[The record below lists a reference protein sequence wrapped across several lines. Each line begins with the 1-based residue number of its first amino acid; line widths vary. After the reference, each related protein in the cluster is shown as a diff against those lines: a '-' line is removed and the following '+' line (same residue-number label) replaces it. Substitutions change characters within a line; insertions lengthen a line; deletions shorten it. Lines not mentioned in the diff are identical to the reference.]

1 MAKPQ
6 PTKKK
11 WRIRDELIFDTI
23 MEMVNADPEKG
34 VRPQDI
40 AMQIQPDDWQDLL
53 KRVRLFGRQL
63 AHDGYVNIMRKGK
76 VADPDDFRGVYRIQ
90 AADGAS
96 EYVARMPNE

>member
-6 PTKKK
+6 PKKK

-23 MEMVNADPEKG
+23 MEMVTVAPDKA

-40 AMQIQPDDWQDLL
+40 ARAIQPDDWQNLL
-53 KRVRLFGRQL
+53 KRVRLFARQL
-63 AHDGYVNIMRKGK
+63 AYDDYVHIIRKGK

-90 AADGAS
+90 AADGANN
-96 EYVARMPNE
+96 YTPRMPKG